1 MLRACPAG
9 RSLDGGRRAGETDM
23 TTEIDHTPEAIALAR
38 IAGAAREVQA
48 ASAALEKHFGAN
60 GGAQPSTL
68 ELARF
73 AAAMQEL
80 RDAREEFDRLMNRQS
95 RETAADKT

>member
-1 MLRACPAG
+1 
-9 RSLDGGRRAGETDM
+9 M
-23 TTEIDHTPEAIALAR
+23 TAKITASPEAIELER
-38 IAGAAREVQA
+38 IAGAARDVQA

-73 AAAMQEL
+73 AAAMREL
-80 RDAREEFDRLMNRQS
+80 RDAREEFDRLILTNRRQ
-95 RETAADKT
+95 

>member
-1 MLRACPAG
+1 VAVSALVTR
-9 RSLDGGRRAGETDM
+9 DM
-23 TTEIDHTPEAIALAR
+23 TAKITASPEAVALER

-80 RDAREEFDRLMNRQS
+80 RDAREEFDRLISINRRQ
-95 RETAADKT
+95 

>member
-1 MLRACPAG
+1 
-9 RSLDGGRRAGETDM
+9 M
-23 TTEIDHTPEAIALAR
+23 TTEIMTSPEAVALER

-80 RDAREEFDRLMNRQS
+80 RDAREEFDRLVATTPRQ
-95 RETAADKT
+95 

>member
-1 MLRACPAG
+1 
-9 RSLDGGRRAGETDM
+9 M
-23 TTEIDHTPEAIALAR
+23 TAKITASPEAVALER

-48 ASAALEKHFGAN
+48 ASAALKKHFGAN
-60 GGAQPSTL
+60 GGGQPSML

-80 RDAREEFDRLMNRQS
+80 RDAREEFDRLLSQDRH
-95 RETAADKT
+95 K

>member
-1 MLRACPAG
+1 
-9 RSLDGGRRAGETDM
+9 M
-23 TTEIDHTPEAIALAR
+23 TAKITASPEAIALER
-38 IAGAAREVQA
+38 IAGAARDVQA
-48 ASAALEKHFGAN
+48 ASAALEKRFGAN

-80 RDAREEFDRLMNRQS
+80 RDAREEFDRLILMNRRQ
-95 RETAADKT
+95 

>member
-1 MLRACPAG
+1 MKA
-9 RSLDGGRRAGETDM
+9 
-23 TTEIDHTPEAIALAR
+23 EIAVSPEAVALGHIAD
-38 IAGAAREVQA
+38 AAREVQA

-60 GGAQPSTL
+60 GGAQPSML

-80 RDAREEFDRLMNRQS
+80 RDAREEFDRLLSTRQS
-95 RETAADKT
+95 R

>member
-1 MLRACPAG
+1 
-9 RSLDGGRRAGETDM
+9 M
-23 TTEIDHTPEAIALAR
+23 TAKITASPEAVALER

-60 GGAQPSTL
+60 GGAQPSML

-80 RDAREEFDRLMNRQS
+80 RDAREEFDRLILMNRH
-95 RETAADKT
+95 K

>member
-1 MLRACPAG
+1 
-9 RSLDGGRRAGETDM
+9 M
-23 TTEIDHTPEAIALAR
+23 TAEITASPEAVAPER

-48 ASAALEKHFGAN
+48 ASAALEKHFDGN

-73 AAAMQEL
+73 AAPKQQL
-80 RDAREEFDRLMNRQS
+80 RDAREEFDRLLSKKRRQ
-95 RETAADKT
+95 

>member
-1 MLRACPAG
+1 MA
-9 RSLDGGRRAGETDM
+9 
-23 TTEIDHTPEAIALAR
+23 EIKASPEAVALER

-48 ASAALEKHFGAN
+48 ASTALEKHFDGNA
-60 GGAQPSTL
+60 GAQPSTL

-80 RDAREEFDRLMNRQS
+80 RDAREEFDRLLSNNRQQ
-95 RETAADKT
+95 

>member
-1 MLRACPAG
+1 
-9 RSLDGGRRAGETDM
+9 M
-23 TTEIDHTPEAIALAR
+23 TAEITASPEAAILER

-48 ASAALEKHFGAN
+48 ASDALEKHFDGN
-60 GGAQPSTL
+60 GGSQPSTL

-80 RDAREEFDRLMNRQS
+80 RDAREEFDRLLS
-95 RETAADKT
+95 RKGQQ

>member
-1 MLRACPAG
+1 MKAK
-9 RSLDGGRRAGETDM
+9 
-23 TTEIDHTPEAIALAR
+23 TTASSEALALKR

-60 GGAQPSTL
+60 GGEQPSTL
-68 ELARF
+68 KLVRF

-80 RDAREEFDRLMNRQS
+80 RDAREEFDRLI
-95 RETAADKT
+95 AATPGQ

>member
-1 MLRACPAG
+1 
-9 RSLDGGRRAGETDM
+9 M
-23 TTEIDHTPEAIALAR
+23 TAEITASPEAVALER

-48 ASAALEKHFGAN
+48 ASAALEKHFGVN
-60 GGAQPSTL
+60 GGTQPSTL

-80 RDAREEFDRLMNRQS
+80 RDSREEFDRLLSRKPRQ
-95 RETAADKT
+95 

>member
-1 MLRACPAG
+1 
-9 RSLDGGRRAGETDM
+9 M
-23 TTEIDHTPEAIALAR
+23 TAEITASPEAVALER

-48 ASAALEKHFGAN
+48 ASAALEKHYGAH

-80 RDAREEFDRLMNRQS
+80 RDAREEFDRLILVNGRQ
-95 RETAADKT
+95 